1 LQNWNGN
8 DARLNVPLRD
18 RFRQAEQSY
27 VEPAARVFAFLNP
40 LHRRPLNSK
49 GTNKNTAAPIATVFP
64 FELSQ
69 SVIVEGAAT

>member
-8 DARLNVPLRD
+8 DARLNVPLRH
-18 RFRQAEQSY
+18 RFCKSEQSY

-40 LHRRPLNSK
+40 LHRRPLKSK
-49 GTNKNTAAPIATVFP
+49 GTNKNTAAPIATVLP

-69 SVIVEGAAT
+69 SVIVPGTAA